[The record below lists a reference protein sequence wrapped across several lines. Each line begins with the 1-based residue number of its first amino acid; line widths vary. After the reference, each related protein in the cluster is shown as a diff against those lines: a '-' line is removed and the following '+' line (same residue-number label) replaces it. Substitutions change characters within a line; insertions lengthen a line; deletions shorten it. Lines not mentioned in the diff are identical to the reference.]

1 MRTYVIRRVLLII
14 PTLLIVSMIIFIV
27 MRLIPGDIID
37 LMLAERGG
45 SISSESDE
53 AMRAII
59 EKRLGLDAPIHIQYG
74 SWLKN
79 ILLHGDLGMSLW
91 RDTPVRKEIFAR
103 IPVTVELSIFGILT
117 ALIISF
123 PIGIYSAMRQDT
135 AGDYLGR
142 TFAIA
147 CIAIPSFWL
156 GTLAVVFPSI
166 WLNWSP
172 PIMYIPFFEDQL
184 GNLTQFAIP
193 GIILGMT
200 LCGTNMR
207 MVRTMVLEILR
218 QDYIRTAW
226 SKGLSERTIIVRHVL
241 KNALVPVVTLIGL
254 MVPGLVSGAVI
265 LENIF
270 TLPGMGRLLLDAA
283 LVRDYTITSGVVLTF
298 AVIILIVNLAVDLT
312 YAYLDPRIQYE

>member
-74 SWLKN
+74 RWLKN

>member
-74 SWLKN
+74 RWLKN

-172 PIMYIPFFEDQL
+172 PIMYIPFFEDQM

>member
-1 MRTYVIRRVLLII
+1 
-14 PTLLIVSMIIFIV
+14 MIIFIV

-74 SWLKN
+74 RWLKN

-147 CIAIPSFWL
+147 CIAVPSFWL

>member
-1 MRTYVIRRVLLII
+1 
-14 PTLLIVSMIIFIV
+14 MIIFIV

>member
-74 SWLKN
+74 RWLKN

-147 CIAIPSFWL
+147 CIAVPSFWL

>member
-1 MRTYVIRRVLLII
+1 MRTYVIRRLLLII

-27 MRLIPGDIID
+27 MRLIPGDVID

-45 SISSESDE
+45 SISWQSDE
-53 AMRAII
+53 AMRKII
-59 EKRLGLDAPIHIQYG
+59 EERLGLDAPIHLQYVR
-74 SWLKN
+74 WLKN
-79 ILLHGDLGMSLW
+79 ILLHGDFGMSLW

-117 ALIISF
+117 ALITSF

-135 AGDYLGR
+135 AGDYIGR

-172 PIMYIPFFEDQL
+172 PIMYISFTDDPI
-184 GNLTQFAIP
+184 GNFAQFAIP
-193 GIILGMT
+193 GVILGMT

-226 SKGLSERTIIVRHVL
+226 SKGLNERTVIIRHVL
-241 KNALVPVVTLIGL
+241 KNALIPVITLIGL

-298 AVIILIVNLAVDLT
+298 AIIILFVNLAVDLT